1 MRSKI
6 SDILVFS
13 ESEDMDLWL
22 QLKRGEKDGLARIYS
37 KFSSELFRY
46 GMAIKP
52 NRSFIKDCI
61 QELFIDLWKY
71 RDTLALTDNV
81 RVYLIR
87 CLSNRISK
95 EISRE
100 KKMIWEGEISTYE
113 TVFLEESVEDRMI
126 DFQRNEDLQIKLKKG
141 LEKLSARQ
149 REVIQL
155 LFFEKQNYEESSKI
169 LGINVDSCYTLAWKA
184 IRNLKKSI
192 ISTFFWLMITGI

>member
-1 MRSKI
+1 
-6 SDILVFS
+6 
-13 ESEDMDLWL
+13 MDLWL

-71 RDTLALTDNV
+71 RDTLTRTDNV

-113 TVFLEESVEDRMI
+113 TVFLEESVEDRII

-192 ISTFFWLMITGI
+192 ISTFFWLMIIGI

>member
-71 RDTLALTDNV
+71 RDTLTRTDNV

-113 TVFLEESVEDRMI
+113 TVFLEESVEDRII

-192 ISTFFWLMITGI
+192 ISTFFWLMIIGI

>member
-1 MRSKI
+1 MNSQI
-6 SDILVFS
+6 ADILIFS

-22 QLKRGEKDGLARIYS
+22 QLKRGEKGGLAGIYS
-37 KFSSELFRY
+37 KFSSDLFRY

-71 RDTLALTDNV
+71 RDTLARTDNV

-100 KKMIWEGEISTYE
+100 KKMIWEGEISNYE

-126 DFQRNEDLQIKLKKG
+126 DFQREVDLQIKLKKG
-141 LEKLSARQ
+141 LEKLPIRQ

-155 LFFEKQNYEESSKI
+155 IFFEKKGYEESSKI

-184 IRNLKKSI
+184 IKSLKKSI
-192 ISTFFWLMITGI
+192 IPAFFFMIVIGI